1 MKKLFGLLASVWSG
15 IATHKLRS
23 FLTMLG
29 IVIGVGAVI
38 ILMSVG
44 KGTTAKIVS
53 NLSTLGTN
61 LVYVQPGSTSSGG
74 VRMGFGSATTLTLE
88 DAEAIAADVANIT
101 AVAPYSNSMSQVIA
115 NGENTRAQIIGVTEE
130 YQQVYELAV
139 TDGDFVTQAQYERK
153 SKVAVIGPDVATT
166 LFGEDYEEIIGS
178 IVGEKIRMSNTVFT
192 IIGVLGSKGS
202 SMMSSTDQAILIPL
216 STLQGIMSRSVTT
229 TGQHNVNS
237 ITLLVT
243 DKKMISTVKED
254 VTLLLQDRHNIALD
268 ADNDFSISSMDDL
281 ISTISAS
288 SDSLTLLLGAIAGI
302 SLLVG
307 GIGVMNIMLVS
318 VLERT
323 REIGIR
329 KALGA
334 RERDIWAQFLIEA
347 AFLTFT
353 GGIIGVAIGWGGS
366 YLINYMGWM
375 TTTVTADIVVLAV
388 TVSVGI
394 GLFFGFYPAW
404 NASRL
409 DPIKAL
415 RSE

>member
-1 MKKLFGLLASVWSG
+1 MKKFTSLLRSVFNG
-15 IATHKLRS
+15 ISTHKLRS

-61 LVYVQPGSTSSGG
+61 LVYVRPGSTSSAG
-74 VRMGFGSATTLTLE
+74 VRTGFGSATTLTLE
-88 DAEAIAADVANIT
+88 DAEAITSDVANID

-115 NGENTRAQIIGVTEE
+115 NGENMRVQIIGVTDA

-139 TDGDFVTQAQYERK
+139 TDGDFINQSQYDRK
-153 SKVAVIGPDVATT
+153 SKVAVIGPDVATS
-166 LFGEDYEEIIGS
+166 LFGEDYADTIGS

-192 IIGVLGSKGS
+192 IVGVLGSKGS
-202 SMMSSTDQAILIPL
+202 SMMSSTDEAILIPL
-216 STLQGIMSRSVTT
+216 STLQTIMARSVST
-229 TGQHNVNS
+229 TGQHTVNA
-237 ITLLVT
+237 ITLLVS
-243 DKKMISTVKED
+243 DKNMLSTVKED
-254 VTLLLQDRHNIALD
+254 VTLLLQERHNIAVD
-268 ADNDFSISSMDDL
+268 ASNDFTISTMDDL

-288 SDSLTLLLGAIAGI
+288 SESLTLLLGAIAGI

-334 RERDIWAQFLIEA
+334 RESDIWAQFLIEA
-347 AFLTFT
+347 AVLTFT
-353 GGIIGVAIGWGGS
+353 GGIIGVIIGWGGS
-366 YLINYMGWM
+366 YFINYMGWM
-375 TTTVTADIVVLAV
+375 TTTVTADIVILAV
-388 TVSVGI
+388 AVSVGI
-394 GLFFGFYPAW
+394 GLFFGFYPAF

-409 DPIKAL
+409 DPIQAL

>member
-1 MKKLFGLLASVWSG
+1 
-15 IATHKLRS
+15 
-23 FLTMLG
+23 MLG

-44 KGTTAKIVS
+44 KGTTARIIS

-61 LVYVQPGSTSSGG
+61 LVYIQPGSTTSGG

-88 DAEAIAADVANIT
+88 DAEAIEENIANLD
-101 AVAPYSNSMSQVIA
+101 AVAPYSTSTSQVIA
-115 NGENTRAQIIGVTEE
+115 GSENMRVQIIGVTYA
-130 YQQVYELAV
+130 YQPVYELTV
-139 TDGDFVTQAQYERK
+139 TDGDFITEAQYDRK
-153 SKVAVIGPDVATT
+153 SKVAVIGPEVATT
-166 LFGEDYEEIIGS
+166 LFGENYADTIGS
-178 IVGEKIRMSNTVFT
+178 IVGEKVRMSNTVFT
-192 IIGVLGSKGS
+192 IVGVLASKGS
-202 SMMSSTDQAILIPL
+202 SMMSSTDRAILIPL
-216 STLQGIMSRSVTT
+216 STLQTIMSRSVTT
-229 TGQHNVNS
+229 TGLHTVNS

-254 VTLLLQDRHNIALD
+254 VTFLLQERHDIGID
-268 ADNDFSISSMDDL
+268 EENDFSISTMDDL
-281 ISTISAS
+281 ISTISS
-288 SDSLTLLLGAIAGI
+288 SSESLTLLLGAIAGI

-334 RERDIWAQFLIEA
+334 RESDIWMQFLIEA
-347 AFLTFT
+347 AVLTFT

-366 YLINYMGWM
+366 YFIDYMGWM
-375 TTTVTADIVVLAV
+375 VTAVTADIVILAV
-388 TVSVGI
+388 AVSVGI

-409 DPIKAL
+409 DPIQAL